1 MDIDIPPLR
10 EPMIQIVNDIL
21 GNISTAMKFLLL
33 TYLTVLIHF
42 MLSYVIN
49 QPHLANRRFFAQMII
64 VIGFYIL
71 ILLSWNEVP
80 QFAINN
86 LIQLRRRLTEV

>member
-10 EPMIQIVNDIL
+10 EPMIQIVIDIL

-42 MLSYVIN
+42 KLWYMIN

-64 VIGFYIL
+64 VIGFYIF
-71 ILLSWNEVP
+71 LLSWNEVP